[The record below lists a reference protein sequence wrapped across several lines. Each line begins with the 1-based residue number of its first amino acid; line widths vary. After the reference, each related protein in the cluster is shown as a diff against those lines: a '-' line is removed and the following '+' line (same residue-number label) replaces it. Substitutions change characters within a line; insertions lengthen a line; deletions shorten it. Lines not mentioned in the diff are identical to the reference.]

1 MGNGLYNF
9 LGSLLVLLL
18 AILIFFTLMSSEMPD
33 KNRELLIAFISV
45 LFGGM
50 AASIKSIPMPNKCGG
65 GILYMNTISSLYQ
78 PCSYEYDEHINSKRR
93 CFCAMKRDYR
103 VYGIDSMYI
112 ENSYISLPYTIYKKY
127 IYNVTEMNIRET
139 VLVYNYKKYVDGRIE
154 NLM

>member
-50 AASIKSIPMPNKCGG
+50 AASIKNIIGDKSEDKKEDKN
-65 GILYMNTISSLYQ
+65 
-78 PCSYEYDEHINSKRR
+78 
-93 CFCAMKRDYR
+93 
-103 VYGIDSMYI
+103 
-112 ENSYISLPYTIYKKY
+112 ENP
-127 IYNVTEMNIRET
+127 
-139 VLVYNYKKYVDGRIE
+139 
-154 NLM
+154 

>member
-50 AASIKSIPMPNKCGG
+50 AASIKNIIGDKS
-65 GILYMNTISSLYQ
+65 
-78 PCSYEYDEHINSKRR
+78 ESKEEDKNNQ
-93 CFCAMKRDYR
+93 A
-103 VYGIDSMYI
+103 
-112 ENSYISLPYTIYKKY
+112 
-127 IYNVTEMNIRET
+127 
-139 VLVYNYKKYVDGRIE
+139 
-154 NLM
+154 

>member
-50 AASIKSIPMPNKCGG
+50 AASIKNIIGDKSEDKKEDKN
-65 GILYMNTISSLYQ
+65 
-78 PCSYEYDEHINSKRR
+78 
-93 CFCAMKRDYR
+93 
-103 VYGIDSMYI
+103 
-112 ENSYISLPYTIYKKY
+112 ENQ
-127 IYNVTEMNIRET
+127 
-139 VLVYNYKKYVDGRIE
+139 
-154 NLM
+154 

>member
-50 AASIKSIPMPNKCGG
+50 AASIKNIIGDKSEDKNK
-65 GILYMNTISSLYQ
+65 N
-78 PCSYEYDEHINSKRR
+78 
-93 CFCAMKRDYR
+93 
-103 VYGIDSMYI
+103 
-112 ENSYISLPYTIYKKY
+112 ENEWKS
-127 IYNVTEMNIRET
+127 
-139 VLVYNYKKYVDGRIE
+139 
-154 NLM
+154 

>member
-50 AASIKSIPMPNKCGG
+50 AASIKNIIGDKSENK
-65 GILYMNTISSLYQ
+65 
-78 PCSYEYDEHINSKRR
+78 ED
-93 CFCAMKRDYR
+93 
-103 VYGIDSMYI
+103 
-112 ENSYISLPYTIYKKY
+112 KK
-127 IYNVTEMNIRET
+127 EEQ
-139 VLVYNYKKYVDGRIE
+139 
-154 NLM
+154 

>member
-50 AASIKSIPMPNKCGG
+50 AASIKNIIGDKSEDKKQEDTENK
-65 GILYMNTISSLYQ
+65 
-78 PCSYEYDEHINSKRR
+78 
-93 CFCAMKRDYR
+93 
-103 VYGIDSMYI
+103 
-112 ENSYISLPYTIYKKY
+112 
-127 IYNVTEMNIRET
+127 
-139 VLVYNYKKYVDGRIE
+139 
-154 NLM
+154 NL

>member
-1 MGNGLYNF
+1 MLNHNIIGCIYKKYHQNKFND
-9 LGSLLVLLL
+9 VLNE
-18 AILIFFTLMSSEMPD
+18 I
-33 KNRELLIAFISV
+33 KR
-45 LFGGM
+45 M

>member
-50 AASIKSIPMPNKCGG
+50 AASIKNIIGDKSETKEEEKNKD
-65 GILYMNTISSLYQ
+65 I
-78 PCSYEYDEHINSKRR
+78 
-93 CFCAMKRDYR
+93 
-103 VYGIDSMYI
+103 
-112 ENSYISLPYTIYKKY
+112 
-127 IYNVTEMNIRET
+127 
-139 VLVYNYKKYVDGRIE
+139 
-154 NLM
+154 

>member
-50 AASIKSIPMPNKCGG
+50 AASIKNIIGDKSETK
-65 GILYMNTISSLYQ
+65 
-78 PCSYEYDEHINSKRR
+78 ED
-93 CFCAMKRDYR
+93 
-103 VYGIDSMYI
+103 
-112 ENSYISLPYTIYKKY
+112 KK
-127 IYNVTEMNIRET
+127 EEQ
-139 VLVYNYKKYVDGRIE
+139 
-154 NLM
+154 

>member
-50 AASIKSIPMPNKCGG
+50 AASIKNIIGDKEKEKEKNEE
-65 GILYMNTISSLYQ
+65 Q
-78 PCSYEYDEHINSKRR
+78 P
-93 CFCAMKRDYR
+93 
-103 VYGIDSMYI
+103 
-112 ENSYISLPYTIYKKY
+112 
-127 IYNVTEMNIRET
+127 
-139 VLVYNYKKYVDGRIE
+139 
-154 NLM
+154 

>member
-50 AASIKSIPMPNKCGG
+50 AASIKNIIGDKSEEKKDDNENK
-65 GILYMNTISSLYQ
+65 
-78 PCSYEYDEHINSKRR
+78 
-93 CFCAMKRDYR
+93 
-103 VYGIDSMYI
+103 
-112 ENSYISLPYTIYKKY
+112 
-127 IYNVTEMNIRET
+127 NI
-139 VLVYNYKKYVDGRIE
+139 
-154 NLM
+154 

>member
-50 AASIKSIPMPNKCGG
+50 AASIKNIIGDKSEDKNDNK
-65 GILYMNTISSLYQ
+65 
-78 PCSYEYDEHINSKRR
+78 
-93 CFCAMKRDYR
+93 
-103 VYGIDSMYI
+103 I
-112 ENSYISLPYTIYKKY
+112 ENQ
-127 IYNVTEMNIRET
+127 
-139 VLVYNYKKYVDGRIE
+139 
-154 NLM
+154 

>member
-50 AASIKSIPMPNKCGG
+50 AASIKNIIGDKSENK
-65 GILYMNTISSLYQ
+65 
-78 PCSYEYDEHINSKRR
+78 E
-93 CFCAMKRDYR
+93 
-103 VYGIDSMYI
+103 
-112 ENSYISLPYTIYKKY
+112 
-127 IYNVTEMNIRET
+127 ET
-139 VLVYNYKKYVDGRIE
+139 KNE
-154 NLM
+154 E